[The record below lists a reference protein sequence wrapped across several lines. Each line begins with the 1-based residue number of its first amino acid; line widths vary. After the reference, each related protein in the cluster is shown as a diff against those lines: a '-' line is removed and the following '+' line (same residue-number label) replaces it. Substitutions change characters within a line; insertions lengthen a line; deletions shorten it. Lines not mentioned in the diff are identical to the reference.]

1 MRAARRALGKR
12 QTQDER
18 SETCADGVR
27 GEERRGE
34 EKRKREGGGERG
46 GREKE
51 IARREARTWQA
62 TERRER
68 EEGGETSARRRR
80 AHLLESDGQ
89 VKKEKRRGKEE
100 KGGAHLTSTT
110 PRPVPAA
117 PNAHCSS
124 GGLRHRAMQH
134 SLPSDPYH
142 STFHCGKWKQR
153 HFGPVATVEKKSVRA
168 HPLSLAHCV
177 AHTIRPVIPTTAFD
191 PRAPD

>member
-1 MRAARRALGKR
+1 MKRERGQKTAKERETRASLRRR
-12 QTQDER
+12 VT
-18 SETCADGVR
+18 GVS

-134 SLPSDPYH
+134 SSILLL
-142 STFHCGKWKQR
+142 
-153 HFGPVATVEKKSVRA
+153 
-168 HPLSLAHCV
+168 HPLLLQNLRNGKSSRFREHWTL
-177 AHTIRPVIPTTAFD
+177 PLD
-191 PRAPD
+191 YYY

>member
-1 MRAARRALGKR
+1 VTAALVFGEQNGTRVEVKG
-12 QTQDER
+12 ER
-18 SETCADGVR
+18 EKK
-27 GEERRGE
+27 EREG
-34 EKRKREGGGERG
+34 EGGGERG
-46 GREKE
+46 EGKKE

-110 PRPVPAA
+110 PRRVPAA

-134 SLPSDPYH
+134 SSILLL
-142 STFHCGKWKQR
+142 
-153 HFGPVATVEKKSVRA
+153 
-168 HPLSLAHCV
+168 HPLLLQNLRNGKSSRFREHWTL
-177 AHTIRPVIPTTAFD
+177 PLD
-191 PRAPD
+191 YYY